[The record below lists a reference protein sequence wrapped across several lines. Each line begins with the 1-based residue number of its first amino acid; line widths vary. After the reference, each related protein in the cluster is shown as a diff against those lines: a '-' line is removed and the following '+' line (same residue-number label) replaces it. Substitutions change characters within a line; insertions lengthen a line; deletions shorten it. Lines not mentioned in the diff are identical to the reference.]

1 MINQF
6 HWQWER
12 WSKQWKKYMQ
22 AKGNPRHS
30 MAARR
35 QKQRSDTELIA
46 AAVAD
51 PAWPFASDS
60 LFYFHVTV
68 LHSEWIYSFGRERN
82 RTPTGSSCSDS
93 VGLSDGALAAGL
105 NNRKG
110 GGLAT
115 GPPMLSL
122 HPRRLTNHTPSS
134 RCGTFLCRWWRK
146 HYVTPSVWLFRACC
160 YCRAHARYT
169 GEFAVSCRVQDT

>member
-1 MINQF
+1 
-6 HWQWER
+6 
-12 WSKQWKKYMQ
+12 MQ

-110 GGLAT
+110 GGACN
-115 GPPMLSL
+115 GPSNAESASTQAYKPHSFFKVRHL
-122 HPRRLTNHTPSS
+122 
-134 RCGTFLCRWWRK
+134 F
-146 HYVTPSVWLFRACC
+146 VSVMEETLRNSFR
-160 YCRAHARYT
+160 
-169 GEFAVSCRVQDT
+169 VIV